1 MITPFK
7 VGLYILAFQ
16 EIRRNYKAVW
26 TNPGT
31 DGDSP
36 NDFAYPEWWGAPVS
50 DSGGD
55 DTPAVQ
61 FAFDSGYPVRFLQNY
76 AVDRVTIGGA
86 LLLDGI
92 SPTYPTMIPY

>member
-1 MITPFK
+1 M
-7 VGLYILAFQ
+7 
-16 EIRRNYKAVW
+16 
-26 TNPGT
+26 
-31 DGDSP
+31 
-36 NDFAYPEWWGAPVS
+36 S